1 MASNRPTRNKRAEKQ
16 HKQSVSEVEEKEN
29 SSGSDFEDELK
40 NQKVKIPSNDDDDFS
55 HKVIVRKSRTGSR
68 RDYQKTNKEKMSSGT
83 AGDNQSFG
91 CSAQCGF
98 CGTVLPNIDLLDKHI
113 QSKHQDLDDII
124 YKSIPRDGRRGG
136 KPGKSHSL
144 KCKHCPYETLE
155 DTFLQEHIKTNHG
168 TEGSF
173 TEVLVP
179 IESEQECG
187 SIDKSDAHT
196 TTMKEGDGDNL
207 AKWGNI
213 KDWKDSNDFGELKTQ
228 KTALQKRLLKY
239 TRATILNQC
248 IFNMIDPDEV
258 AKKYDLGELGRKS
271 IESWAQEAGRQL
283 PTFRQFQLFKDAK
296 TILGH
301 PLDKFMRCEKCMD
314 PFEQLDLAVLMEHI
328 KTCHITTSMII

>member
-1 MASNRPTRNKRAEKQ
+1 MASNRPTRDRAKKQ
-16 HKQSVSEVEEKEN
+16 YKESVSEVKEKEN
-29 SSGSDFEDELK
+29 SSGSDFEDEL
-40 NQKVKIPSNDDDDFS
+40 NDQISSSDDDDFS
-55 HKVIVRKSRTGSR
+55 HKFIVRKSRTAPR
-68 RDYQKTNKEKMSSGT
+68 RDYQKSSGT

-113 QSKHQDLDDII
+113 QSKHQDGNDTI

-136 KPGKSHSL
+136 KPVKSHL
-144 KCKHCPYETLE
+144 LQCKHCLYETLD

-179 IESEQECG
+179 IESEQDNG
-187 SIDKSDAHT
+187 PIDKSDAHT

-228 KTALQKRLLKY
+228 KTALQKRL
-239 TRATILNQC
+239 TILNQC

-301 PLDKFMRCEKCMD
+301 PLDKFIRCEKCMD
-314 PFEQLDLAVLMEHI
+314 PFEQLDLAVLIEHI
-328 KTCHITTSMII
+328 KTCHITTSMTI

>member
-1 MASNRPTRNKRAEKQ
+1 MASNRPIRNKRAKKQ
-16 HKQSVSEVEEKEN
+16 HKESVSEVEEKEN

-40 NQKVKIPSNDDDDFS
+40 NQKIRISSSDDDDFS
-55 HKVIVRKSRTGSR
+55 KKFVVRKSRTASQ
-68 RDYQKTNKEKMSSGT
+68 RDHQKNCYQTNKEKMNSGT
-83 AGDNQSFG
+83 TGDSQSFG

-113 QSKHQDLDDII
+113 QSKHQNIDDII
-124 YKSIPRDGRRGG
+124 YKSIPRDGRRDG
-136 KPGKSHSL
+136 KPGKSHPL

-155 DTFLQEHIKTNHG
+155 DNFLQEHIKTNHG

-179 IESEQECG
+179 IESEHP
-187 SIDKSDAHT
+187 IDKSDAHT

-228 KTALQKRLLKY
+228 KTALQKRL
-239 TRATILNQC
+239 TILNQC

-296 TILGH
+296 KILGH
-301 PLDKFMRCEKCMD
+301 PLDKFIRCEKCMD
-314 PFEQLDLAVLMEHI
+314 PFEQLDMAALIEHI
-328 KTCHITTSMII
+328 KTCHITTSMTI

>member
-1 MASNRPTRNKRAEKQ
+1 MASNRPIRNKRAKKQ
-16 HKQSVSEVEEKEN
+16 YKESVSEVEKKEN

-40 NQKVKIPSNDDDDFS
+40 NQKSKISSSDDDDFS
-55 HKVIVRKSRTGSR
+55 YKFIKRKSRTASR
-68 RDYQKTNKEKMSSGT
+68 RDYQSST
-83 AGDNQSFG
+83 AGRSQSFG

-113 QSKHQDLDDII
+113 QSKHQDGDDMI
-124 YKSIPRDGRRGG
+124 YKSIPRDGRRDG

-144 KCKHCPYETLE
+144 KCKHCPYETL
-155 DTFLQEHIKTNHG
+155 DDNFLQEHIKTNHG

-179 IESEQECG
+179 IESEQDNG
-187 SIDKSDAHT
+187 PIGKIDAHT

-228 KTALQKRLLKY
+228 KTALQKRL
-239 TRATILNQC
+239 TILNQC

-271 IESWAQEAGRQL
+271 IETWAQEAGRQL
-283 PTFRQFQLFKDAK
+283 PTFCQFQLFKDAK
-296 TILGH
+296 IILGH
-301 PLDKFMRCEKCMD
+301 PLDKFIRCEKCMD
-314 PFEQLDLAVLMEHI
+314 PFEQLDLAVLIEHI
-328 KTCHITTSMII
+328 KTCHITTSMTI

>member
-1 MASNRPTRNKRAEKQ
+1 MASNRPIRNKRAKKQ
-16 HKQSVSEVEEKEN
+16 HKESVSEVEEKEN
-29 SSGSDFEDELK
+29 SSGSDFEDKLK
-40 NQKVKIPSNDDDDFS
+40 NQKSKISSSDDDDFS
-55 HKVIVRKSRTGSR
+55 YKFVKNKSRTASR
-68 RDYQKTNKEKMSSGT
+68 RDYQSST
-83 AGDNQSFG
+83 AGRSQSFG

-113 QSKHQDLDDII
+113 QSKHQNIDDII
-124 YKSIPRDGRRGG
+124 YKSIPRDGRRDG

-155 DTFLQEHIKTNHG
+155 DNFLQEHIKTNHG

-179 IESEQECG
+179 IESEHP
-187 SIDKSDAHT
+187 IDKSDAHT

-228 KTALQKRLLKY
+228 KTALQKRL
-239 TRATILNQC
+239 TILNQC

-271 IESWAQEAGRQL
+271 IENWAQEAGRQL

-314 PFEQLDLAVLMEHI
+314 PFEQLDMAALIEHI
-328 KTCHITTSMII
+328 KTCHITTRMTI

>member
-1 MASNRPTRNKRAEKQ
+1 MASNRPIRNKRAKKQ
-16 HKQSVSEVEEKEN
+16 YKESVSEVEKKEN

-40 NQKVKIPSNDDDDFS
+40 NQKSKISSSDDDDFS
-55 HKVIVRKSRTGSR
+55 YKFVKNKSRTASR
-68 RDYQKTNKEKMSSGT
+68 RDYQKNYYQTSKEKMSNGT

-113 QSKHQDLDDII
+113 QSKHQDGNDII
-124 YKSIPRDGRRGG
+124 YKSIPRDGRRDG

-155 DTFLQEHIKTNHG
+155 DNFLQEHIKTNHG

-179 IESEQECG
+179 IESEHP
-187 SIDKSDAHT
+187 IDKSDAHT

-228 KTALQKRLLKY
+228 KTALQKRL
-239 TRATILNQC
+239 TILNQC

-314 PFEQLDLAVLMEHI
+314 PFEQLDMAALIEHI
-328 KTCHITTSMII
+328 KTCHITTRMTI